1 MEIFLTIVASALG
14 LALLT
19 RTIVHVPHGKTAFVE
34 LDGKFSRSLSSG
46 LRFIIPFVEK
56 VRVIVPKG
64 EQTFTLDEEKCQS
77 ADGVTFFFQ
86 CRVRW
91 MITDAHK
98 AVFSVTDHHLALST
112 AAKILLQEEV
122 GKIKSSELETNIP
135 AATLSLTAKLR
146 DSALRWGIQLLGVDL
161 KTRRDDPTT

>member
-1 MEIFLTIVASALG
+1 MEIFLTTVASALV
-14 LALLT
+14 LALLA
-19 RTIVHVPHGKTAFVE
+19 RTIVHVPQGKTAFVE

-46 LRFIIPFVEK
+46 LRLIIPFVER
-56 VRVIVPKG
+56 VRVIVPIG

-77 ADGVTFFFQ
+77 SDGVSFVFQ

-98 AVFSVTDHHLALST
+98 AVFSVTDHQLALST

-122 GKIKSSELETNIP
+122 SKLKSSDLETDIP
-135 AATLSLTAKLR
+135 AATLPLTAKLR

-161 KTRRDDPTT
+161 KARRDYPST